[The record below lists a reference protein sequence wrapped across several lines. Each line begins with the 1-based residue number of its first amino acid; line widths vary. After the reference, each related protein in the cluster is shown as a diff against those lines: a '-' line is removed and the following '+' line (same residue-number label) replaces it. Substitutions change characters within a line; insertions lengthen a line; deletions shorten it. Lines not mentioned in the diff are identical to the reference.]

1 MEVGSRL
8 RRSQRQS
15 VLSSMLVV
23 IVTLQSLV
31 SNLEWKRYSLHE
43 ILPFTNLW
51 WPTGLCPGSPSLGRE
66 GGEHLPSL
74 FRTLSLSSQAS
85 ASLTFL
91 FFPGF
96 RLGSAPERGALPV
109 PLISISQA
117 HTPISLPESLSPATP
132 AALTESLGFFIPSQP
147 VHPYPHLSLSW
158 LQLASGN
165 MFPKGRDCV
174 CLRPV
179 LSPHTQIYS
188 LHPVTLSPA
197 PPKFVLK

>member
-8 RRSQRQS
+8 RRSCSLSQRQS

-51 WPTGLCPGSPSLGRE
+51 WPPGLCPGSPSLGRE

-74 FRTLSLSSQAS
+74 FRTLSLSSQVS
-85 ASLTFL
+85 AALTFL

-96 RLGSAPERGALPV
+96 RFGSAPKRGALPV

-132 AALTESLGFFIPSQP
+132 AALPHSLYTPILTCRSFLAAACFRQYVPQGQRLCVPQTCP
-147 VHPYPHLSLSW
+147 VSSHPNL
-158 LQLASGN
+158 
-165 MFPKGRDCV
+165 
-174 CLRPV
+174 
-179 LSPHTQIYS
+179 
-188 LHPVTLSPA
+188 
-197 PPKFVLK
+197 